1 MLHDCR
7 RAFAETLIAL
17 AREDERI
24 VAVCNDSVGSSN
36 LTVFKAEFPD
46 RMINVGIAEQDLVG
60 VAAGLANGG
69 LIPFVSAAAPF
80 LTGRALEQIK
90 VDVAYS
96 QARVV
101 LCGQSPGLAYGE
113 LGPTHHS
120 IEDLSWLR
128 AVADLPVVVPA
139 DPAQTVQ
146 AVRWAAANPGPSY
159 LRIPRFPVPDV
170 TPPGSPFLPGH
181 AIQLTDGND
190 VTIIA
195 AGTMVSRALQ
205 AADCCATT
213 ASRHVSS
220 ISPSSSRSIPMPC
233 WPQPPRPPGSS
244 IAEEATTTGGLG
256 AAVATLTAQQ
266 QPTHL
271 RILGVPRSFAP
282 TGSTAFLLEYF
293 GLTAEHIAAAARDIM
308 AHAATLNRSSLPSIR
323 APARR
328 RPRWSIGPATWWRG
342 GRPTFRSTT
351 LAEDGWS
358 SPRPRSGAASRYR
371 FRPASRER
379 TRARSSAWG

>member
-1 MLHDCR
+1 MSQATQAAALHDCR
-7 RAFAETLIAL
+7 RAFADTLIAL

-36 LTVFKAEFPD
+36 LTAFKAEFPD

-60 VAAGLANGG
+60 VGAGLANGG

-101 LCGQSPGLAYGE
+101 LCGQSPGMAYGE

-128 AVADLPVVVPA
+128 AVADLPVAMPA
-139 DPAQTVQ
+139 DPVQTVA

-159 LRIPRFPVPDV
+159 MRIARFPVPDV
-170 TPPGSPFLPGH
+170 TPPGSPFRPGQ

-195 AGTMVSRALQ
+195 AGTMVSRALD
-205 AADCCATT
+205 AATLLRHEGIGARVLNITFVEPLDTVAILAAAAQT
-213 ASRHVSS
+213 AGIVT
-220 ISPSSSRSIPMPC
+220 
-233 WPQPPRPPGSS
+233 
-244 IAEEATTTGGLG
+244 AEEATTTGGLG
-256 AAVATLTAQQ
+256 AAVASLTAQH
-266 QPTHL
+266 QPARL

-282 TGSTAFLLEYF
+282 TGSTAFLLEHF
-293 GLTAEHIAAAARDIM
+293 GLTTGQIAAAARDIM
-308 AHAATLNRSSLPSIR
+308 AHAAR
-323 APARR
+323 
-328 RPRWSIGPATWWRG
+328 
-342 GRPTFRSTT
+342 
-351 LAEDGWS
+351 
-358 SPRPRSGAASRYR
+358 
-371 FRPASRER
+371 
-379 TRARSSAWG
+379 